1 MAKPKSK
8 NYSSERKNWNN
19 VFNLLVKMLKS
30 QQTQLEYLAKDR
42 KILEDRIK
50 LLHGRWVND
59 GYSYQEQIFQDFI
72 VQEMEHIVEV
82 AKAERHVVSK
92 KRDAVMYKK
101 KFEDADSLLADFREL
116 LDYHSHKCSEPND
129 VPRTATNEKA
139 ETRNKAW
146 EDEVRRLRTEN
157 ERLTSEKNSEISAL
171 LAEKNFIWN
180 QYNKLE
186 HDMNEQL
193 RSKHTEIELGNEKIH
208 AFMRNIKELQSSN
221 TDKDNTIATLRT
233 EIAKLESDL
242 VKKSEELFKLS
253 RELELLKKSGSASV
267 TPVLL
272 RSTSASGPPK
282 RRTDRKTVTF
292 KEEPQSSQ
300 ALEKR
305 SSKRKAGDSISGAPK
320 LFTSSFKVPKLKTSS
335 PLVI

>member
-1 MAKPKSK
+1 MAKPKGS
-8 NYSSERKNWNN
+8 SSERKIWNN
-19 VFNLLVKMLKS
+19 VFNLLFDLIKS
-30 QQTQLEYLAKDR
+30 QQTHLEYLAKDR
-42 KILEDRIK
+42 KILEDRVK
-50 LLHGRWVND
+50 LLHDRWVND
-59 GYSYQEQIFQDFI
+59 GYSYQEQIFQMKQDFI
-72 VQEMEHIVEV
+72 VQEMEHIVEG
-82 AKAERHVVSK
+82 AKAERFAVLK

-116 LDYHSHKCSEPND
+116 LDYRSHKCSEPND

-193 RSKHTEIELGNEKIH
+193 RSKRTEIELGNEKIR
-208 AFMRNIKELQSSN
+208 AFMSNIEELQSSN
-221 TDKDNTIATLRT
+221 TDKDKTIATLKT
-233 EIAKLESDL
+233 EIAKLESGL

-267 TPVLL
+267 TPLL
-272 RSTSASGPPK
+272 RQFTSASEPPK
-282 RRTDRKTVTF
+282 HRTDRKTVTF

-300 ALEKR
+300 ALEKVI
-305 SSKRKAGDSISGAPK
+305 SS
-320 LFTSSFKVPKLKTSS
+320 
-335 PLVI
+335 

>member
-59 GYSYQEQIFQDFI
+59 GYSYQEQIFQMKQDFI

-300 ALEKR
+300 ALEK
-305 SSKRKAGDSISGAPK
+305 
-320 LFTSSFKVPKLKTSS
+320 FKTKSW
-335 PLVI
+335 